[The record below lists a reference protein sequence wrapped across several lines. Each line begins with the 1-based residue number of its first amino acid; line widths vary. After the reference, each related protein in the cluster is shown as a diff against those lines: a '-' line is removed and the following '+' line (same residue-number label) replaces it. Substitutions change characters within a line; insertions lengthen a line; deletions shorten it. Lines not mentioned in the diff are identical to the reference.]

1 MPEQPISILEKY
13 WHYDTFRHPQEEII
27 HAVLDKKDVLAL
39 MPTGGGKSL
48 CYQIP
53 AIINEGLCL
62 VVTPLIALM
71 RDQVENLQSKD
82 IRAMAIHSG
91 MSFSEVKKNL
101 ENVIHGKYT
110 LLYVSPERLTSQLFR
125 EFLQD
130 LNIQLIAVDE
140 AHCIS
145 QWGYDFRPSY
155 LQIGKLREFLPGVNI
170 IALTASATPKVM
182 EDIAEKLYFKNT
194 ETFRASFERPN
205 ISYSVFLAE
214 SKINKLLEI
223 LKNVPGSSIVYCKT
237 RKTAHRVAGLLKEH
251 QISAEFYHAGL
262 SQDMRD
268 EKQSGWKSGKLRVM
282 CSTNAFGM
290 GIDKHNVRTVIH
302 FDVPDALESFY
313 QEAGR
318 AGRDG
323 KKAYSVI
330 LYNAKD
336 LENLSQLA
344 DIKYPTIAV
353 IKKVFQSISDY
364 LSIPVNSGGGEYFSF
379 NINDFCSVFKHGVI
393 ETINVLKALEQEGH
407 LAFNA
412 SIFLPAQAMF
422 LASKHWLAD
431 FEKQYPHLEPLIKTL
446 LRTYD
451 GIFDN
456 KVPINEQQIA
466 RLLNIEEAEIRRGLQ
481 ELNAHGIIEYSPTKD
496 TPQIYFAWD
505 RAPAS
510 HLHIDAKR
518 YAGQKENFEKRTDVM
533 REFLLLKN
541 TCRSKFIAQYFG
553 DGAAIDCG
561 VCDICLKNKNHELS
575 EKDFAAIREKIF
587 ARIPENG
594 IPVKQLM
601 EPYTGNTKKNYWKV
615 FEFLQAEGFLL
626 INDDGIIYRKK

>member
-1 MPEQPISILEKY
+1 MPEQPISILEKF
-13 WHYDTFRHPQEEII
+13 WHYNIFRHPQEEII
-27 HAVLDKKDVLAL
+27 AAVLQKKDVLAL

-53 AIINEGLCL
+53 ALINEGLCL

-91 MSFSEVKKNL
+91 MSFTEVKKNL
-101 ENVIHGKYT
+101 ENVINGKYK
-110 LLYVSPERLTSQLFR
+110 LLYVSPERLTSQVFR
-125 EFLQD
+125 EFLPD
-130 LNIQLIAVDE
+130 LPIQLIAVDE

-155 LQIGKLREFLPGVNI
+155 LQIGQLREYLPGVNI

-182 EDIAEKLYFKNT
+182 EDIAEKLFFKNA
-194 ETFRASFERPN
+194 EIFRASFKRPN
-205 ISYSVFLAE
+205 LSYSVFLAE

-223 LKNVPGSSIVYCKT
+223 IKNVPGSSIVYCKT

-251 QISAEFYHAGL
+251 QIPAEFYHAGL
-262 SQDMRD
+262 SQEIRD

-336 LENLSQLA
+336 LENLSLLH
-344 DIKYPTIAV
+344 DIKYPSIAV
-353 IKKVFQSISDY
+353 IKKIYQSISDY

-379 NINDFCSVFKHGVI
+379 NINEFCTVFRHGII

-422 LASKHWLAD
+422 LASKHWLTD
-431 FEKQYPHLEPLIKTL
+431 FEKQFPGLEPVIKTL

-456 KVPINEQQIA
+456 KVPINEHQMA
-466 RLLNIEEAEIRRGLQ
+466 RLVNKEETEIRRGLQ
-481 ELNAHGIIEYSPTKD
+481 ELHAHGIIEYLPAKD
-496 TPQIYFAWD
+496 TPQIFFAWD
-505 RAPAS
+505 RAPAA
-510 HLHIDAKR
+510 HLHIDQKR
-518 YAGQKENFEKRTDVM
+518 YAGQKENFKKRTDVM
-533 REFLLLKN
+533 REFILLKN
-541 TCRSKFIAQYFG
+541 TCRSKFIAHYFG
-553 DGAAIDCG
+553 DEIATDCG
-561 VCDICLKNKNHELS
+561 ICDICLKNKSDGLT
-575 EKDFAAIREKIF
+575 EKDFAAFREKIF
-587 ARIPENG
+587 SRIPANG

-601 EPYTGNTKKNYWKV
+601 ESYTGNMQKKYWKV
-615 FEFLQAEGFLL
+615 LEFLQGEGFLFM
-626 INDDGIIYRKK
+626 NDDGIISRKK